1 MNRKLKIGI
10 SLLVAMA
17 FVLPAA
23 AIATPTLPN
32 EDNVLGQQWG
42 SEADIKQYNTKEVE
56 DVATPIATM
65 QNGELVPLTEG
76 ETDGQL
82 FFENPAGDMFK
93 VVADDIIPNED
104 YYQPWMKI
112 TTDGGGPY
120 QVEPELEIYNWEPS
134 TEEIVYET
142 SFEDN
147 ARNYMEWGQI
157 DGDCVAPGGYY
168 DGWTWSDARAC
179 GSEHSF
185 KNTMYDE
192 YKNMQDD
199 YLYLKECVDISGNYA
214 VNISFDTFVAGE
226 YAVWYVDTWG
236 SNLYNPLD
244 FLSFGI
250 IDAGMMYFVDNG
262 DGQKFTNSAGYLL
275 PGNYYFFDTNI
286 ALFDS
291 AGTNTYGYPNPM
303 DYTSKA
309 AKIDG
314 CSGWWH
320 VWLEFPVSLFSTP
333 DCMGVWFNWM
343 SDKERVFEGAYIDN
357 VQISTIAAEGEK
369 IYQGHSQQWMDVDGT
384 TWFEFPLEWDDV
396 EPGTY
401 KAIAKLKNDDADQFD
416 IYEEIIFEVGDQTDC
431 EITDLVL
438 TDDFSGEEVGETID
452 YTTDVHV
459 TFTTHN
465 NGNIGLDDIPVKAT
479 AYKQKTETLLEYDFE
494 GMPPQF
500 IGFVGG
506 ALPYKTSDYAFSGS
520 SSLAFND
527 PNTLHYGEWPYV
539 GGLIAEPINMKNVG
553 EAYLDHYI
561 MGKLGTGDE
570 FDLVTVSETSR
581 YAYLGGTLLGGDEKI
596 DPWMGP
602 MQPQCNY
609 QQVDLAALW
618 ETYEIL
624 NENLDANG
632 HPTYNMYIGY
642 LLINNGDEAFYY
654 PGEFD
659 WSGVYID
666 DISVTAS
673 VRGEAAWSDQM
684 MISGCDPS
692 ESCTKQF
699 VWEDVPYSCYELV
712 VETVC
717 DDDVD
722 GDNDAMV
729 HEFCVME
736 NLEKMAKA
744 DFVDYTECSPE
755 AWCVSDVV
763 GNDCAND
770 HYALATNCDT
780 HAIPAGVNDYIALG
794 PGDDC
799 NGIDIGHLTIAGS
812 EEGGGTF
819 YDFES
824 GDQGWTVVDGD
835 GNPANWELGNT
846 VPGACEEGGAMGSW
860 FFIDDD
866 DAGSGAGC
874 SDDNWLISPSLPGV
888 SDVTFHGD
896 FQDMAG
902 DGELTV
908 KASTD
913 GGSTWSDAAVFTTDV
928 AAGGFE
934 AYFGS
939 NPAVSLPTGTNKV
952 AFHYTDDCG
961 WAWGAIIDNVQ
972 FGTFALEST
981 DVLIEEGFESGIP
994 SSWTNTGWL
1003 LSYYGSACEGTEWAY
1018 SWAAGDELTTPTLT
1032 FEDETVISFQNAVES
1047 STHPMDLE
1055 VWLDYGTASEE
1066 LIWSDYGY
1074 THVACELN
1082 EIILGSSYAGDH
1094 TITWLG
1100 LTSDFYGQIVD
1111 DVLVTTES
1119 EPEVEG
1125 DQIFFNATYQVDMME
1140 DYAPVILE
1148 IAGAKTGECGDLTLV
1163 GTDDYGDGWT
1173 DYSVYSTIDVLV
1185 NGVAVIEDFTVTSS
1199 TNEETFT
1206 ACDGDTVE
1214 IVYNTNGQTSW
1225 LYEHAWYLLDAAGNE
1240 LAADGVGGVAPAEGT
1255 TEVPISIGGGVC
1267 SGCEA
1272 MECVCPPGVTA
1283 WTTVETFAGN
1293 TPGVCQEI
1301 SVDLAPFLDE
1311 GDDTMCIRL
1320 RLDTTA
1326 AAGMPYAGPGIG
1338 FHLHEYSISD
1348 VIYDEL
1354 MGTTSDFVEDWE
1366 DGVLDHEP
1374 GCVTYGEYWMQNE
1387 TDGHQFSQNW
1397 PAEPV
1402 HNALVWDT
1410 EIADAYAAWLFGNW
1424 EYSIGTGAELRL
1436 EVSADGGDNWFI
1448 IAREQGPASTGRV
1461 PIPCTEGGF
1470 DLTPWAG
1477 SSILVRV
1484 IVDDPNGA
1492 GGYVIINDFAI
1503 KGKQDRTPPTAS
1515 ISLSGNTV
1523 GPGMYAG
1530 PVSVT
1535 ITANDDNAMG
1545 EIHYILDGTENVV
1558 SGDEA
1563 KFTVSDDGSHTIEYW
1578 PVDATGNEGA
1588 RGSVSF
1594 SIDNTPPEVEI
1605 TAPEPGLYLFGNK
1618 LLSMNK
1624 PFIIGAFT
1632 AEAAA
1637 SDGQGV
1643 SVVKFMLG
1651 DTVIGEDTEAPFD
1664 TYVAVKNM
1672 GGATLKVVAEDGV
1685 GNTAEDSMDITY
1697 YKFL

>member
-17 FVLPAA
+17 FIMPAA

-32 EDNVLGQQWG
+32 EDNVVGQRWG
-42 SEADIKQYNTKEVE
+42 SEADIKQYNEKEVE
-56 DVATPIATM
+56 DIATPIATM
-65 QNGELVPLTEG
+65 KNGELVPLTEG

-93 VVADDIIPNED
+93 LVANDIIPNED

-120 QVEPELEIYNWEPS
+120 QIEPELEIYSWEPS
-134 TEEIVYET
+134 TQEIVYET

-147 ARNYMEWGQI
+147 ARNYLEWGQI

-168 DGWTWSDARAC
+168 DGWSWSDDRAC

-199 YLYLKECVDISGNYA
+199 YLYMKECVDVSGNYG
-214 VNISFDTFVAGE
+214 VHISFDTFVAGE
-226 YAVWYVDTWG
+226 YATWYVDTWG

-244 FLSFGI
+244 YLTFGI
-250 IDAGMMYFVDNG
+250 IDSGMMYYVDNG
-262 DGQKFTNSAGYLL
+262 DGQVFTQSDGYSL
-275 PGNYYFFDTNI
+275 PGNYYFMDTNMP
-286 ALFDS
+286 LFNP

-303 DYTSKA
+303 DYTAKA
-309 AKIDG
+309 EKIDG
-314 CSGWWH
+314 CPGWWH
-320 VWLEFPVSLFSTP
+320 VWLDLPVGALTTP
-333 DCMGVWFNWM
+333 DCMGVWFNWV
-343 SDKERVFEGAYIDN
+343 SDKERVFEGAYVDN
-357 VQISTIAAEGEK
+357 VEISTIASEGEK
-369 IYQGHSQQWMDVDGT
+369 IYQGHSQQWLDVDGT

-438 TDDFSGEEVGETID
+438 TDDFSGEEVGETIE

-465 NGNIGLDDIPVKAT
+465 NGNIALDDIPVKAT
-479 AYKQKTETLLEYDFE
+479 AYKQETETLFESDFE

-500 IGFVGG
+500 MGFVGG
-506 ALPYKTSDYAFSGS
+506 GMPYKTSDFAFSGS

-527 PNTLHYGEWPYV
+527 PDTLHYGDWPLI
-539 GGLIAEPINMKNVG
+539 GGLIMEPINMKNVG

-581 YAYLGGTLLGGDEKI
+581 YAYLGGTLIGGDEKI

-609 QQVDLAALW
+609 QQIDLAALW
-618 ETYEIL
+618 ETYEAL

-632 HPTYNMYIGY
+632 NPTYNMYIGY
-642 LLINNGDEAFYY
+642 LLINNGDESFYY
-654 PGEFD
+654 PGEYD
-659 WSGVYID
+659 WSGAYID
-666 DISVTAS
+666 DISVTAN
-673 VRGEAAWSDQM
+673 VRGEAVWSDQM
-684 MISGCDPS
+684 MISGCEPS

-712 VETVC
+712 VETIC
-717 DDDVD
+717 EDDVD
-722 GDNDAMV
+722 VSNNAMV

-736 NLEKMAKA
+736 NLEKMAKV
-744 DFVDYTECSPE
+744 DFVDYTECSPDS
-755 AWCVSDVV
+755 WCVSDVV

-780 HAIPAGVNDYIALG
+780 HEIPAGVNDYIALG

-812 EEGGGTF
+812 GEESSEF
-819 YDFES
+819 FDFDS
-824 GDQGWTVVDGD
+824 GPQGWTVVDGD
-835 GNPANWELGNT
+835 GNPANWEHGST
-846 VPGACEEGGAMGSW
+846 VTPAGEVGGATGSW

-866 DAGSGAGC
+866 AAGSGAGC
-874 SDDNWLISPSLPGV
+874 SDDNWLISPDLGSV
-888 SDVTFHGD
+888 SQVDFDGD

-902 DGELTV
+902 SGTLTV

-913 GGSTWSDAAVFTTDV
+913 GGSTWTDAAVYTTDI
-928 AAGGFE
+928 GGFDLQ
-934 AYFGS
+934 
-939 NPAVSLPTGTNKV
+939 PAVTLPSGTNKV
-952 AFHYTDDCG
+952 AFHYSDDCG
-961 WAWGAIIDNVQ
+961 WAWGAHIDNVQ
-972 FGTFALEST
+972 FGTAATLAGGR
-981 DVLIEEGFESGIP
+981 DVVFESGFETDP
-994 SSWTNTGWL
+994 FDADWDSNTGWADSL
-1003 LSYYGSACEGTEWAY
+1003 YGSEHSGSKWAY
-1018 SWAAGDELTTPTLT
+1018 SWAAGDTLTKTVNVRCNPELTFWKAAEGT
-1032 FEDETVISFQNAVES
+1032 
-1047 STHPMDLE
+1047 THPMTLE
-1055 VWLDYGTASEE
+1055 VYANGDLVFEDIE
-1066 LIWSDYGY
+1066 Y
-1074 THVACELN
+1074 THTDYQQETVDLSAYE
-1082 EIILGSSYAGDH
+1082 ESTV
-1094 TITWLG
+1094 TIEFVG
-1100 LTSDFYGQIVD
+1100 QTSDFYGQMID
-1111 DVLVTTES
+1111 DVLITDEECGV
-1119 EPEVEG
+1119 EPEG
-1125 DQIFFNATYQVDMME
+1125 DSIFFNATYQVDMYSSDTME
-1140 DYAPVILE
+1140 AKVILE
-1148 IAGAKTGECGDLTLV
+1148 VAGAKTGECGDLTLV

-1173 DYSVYSTIDVLV
+1173 DYSVFSTIDVLV
-1185 NGVAVIEDFTVTSS
+1185 NGDPVIEDFTVTSS

-1214 IVYNTNGQTSW
+1214 IVYNYNGQTIW
-1225 LYEHAWYLLDAAGNE
+1225 LEEHAWYLLDAAGNE

-1272 MECVCPPGVTA
+1272 MECICPPGISA
-1283 WTTVETFAGN
+1283 WTTVEEFTGN
-1293 TPGVCQEI
+1293 TPGVCQEV

-1320 RLDTTA
+1320 RLDTTDFAGA
-1326 AAGMPYAGPGIG
+1326 AYGGPGIG
-1338 FHLHEYSISD
+1338 FHLHDYSISD
-1348 VIYDEL
+1348 IIYDEL

-1374 GCVTYGEYWMQNE
+1374 NCVTYGEYWMQNE
-1387 TDGHQFSQNW
+1387 SDGHQFSQNW
-1397 PAEPV
+1397 PAEPIN
-1402 HNALVWDT
+1402 NALVWET
-1410 EIADAYAAWLFGNW
+1410 EIEDAYAAWLFGNW
-1424 EYSIGTGAELRL
+1424 EYSIGSGAELRL
-1436 EVSADGGDNWFI
+1436 EMSADGGDNWFI
-1448 IAREQGPASTGRV
+1448 IAREFGPASTGRV

-1484 IVDDPNGA
+1484 SVDDPAGA
-1492 GGYVIINDFAI
+1492 GGYVIVNDFI
-1503 KGKQDRTPPTAS
+1503 IMGKQDRTPPTAS
-1515 ISLSGNTV
+1515 ISLSGNSV

-1530 PVSVT
+1530 PVTVT
-1535 ITANDDNAMG
+1535 ITAEDDNEMG

-1637 SDGQGV
+1637 TDGQGIA
-1643 SVVKFMLG
+1643 VVKFMLG

>member
-1 MNRKLKIGI
+1 MIAI
-10 SLLVAMA
+10 A

-23 AIATPTLPN
+23 AVATPTLPQ
-32 EDNVLGQQWG
+32 EENVLGQQWG
-42 SEADIKQYNTKEVE
+42 SEAEGKQIDPKQTE
-56 DVATPIATM
+56 DTAQPIAIM
-65 QNGELVPLTEG
+65 RDGELVPLTSG

-82 FFENPAGDMFK
+82 FFENPAGDVFK

-134 TEEIVYET
+134 VEEIVYET

-147 ARNYMEWGQI
+147 ARNYLEWGQI

-185 KNTMYDE
+185 KSTMYDE
-192 YKNMQDD
+192 YKNMQNDFF
-199 YLYLKECVDISGNYA
+199 YLKKCIDISGNFA

-244 FLSFGI
+244 YLTFGV
-250 IDAGMMYFVDNG
+250 IDAGMMFYVDNG
-262 DGQKFTNSAGYLL
+262 DGQKFTNSAGFLL

-506 ALPYKTSDYAFSGS
+506 ALPYKTSDFAFSGS

-539 GGLIAEPINMKNVG
+539 GGLIAEPINMKNVD

-561 MGKLGTGDE
+561 MGKLGDGDI
-570 FDLVTVSETSR
+570 FCTVVISETSR
-581 YAYLGGTLLGGDEKI
+581 YAYIGDYLINGNEKI

-609 QQVDLAALW
+609 QQIDLVNYWGTFEA
-618 ETYEIL
+618 L

-642 LLINNGDEAFYY
+642 LLINDGDESFYY

-659 WSGVYID
+659 WSGAYID
-666 DISVTAS
+666 DISVTAN
-673 VRGEAAWSDQM
+673 VRGEVAWTDQM

-717 DDDVD
+717 EDDVD
-722 GDNDAMV
+722 GDNDAMSF
-729 HEFCVME
+729 EFCVME
-736 NLEKMAKA
+736 NLEKMGKA

-755 AWCVSDVV
+755 AWCISDVV
-763 GNDCAND
+763 GNDCGNDGAGD

-780 HAIPAGVNDYIALG
+780 HAVPAGVNDYIALG

-799 NGIDIGHLTIAGS
+799 NGIDIGHLQIVDPPVGPLD
-812 EEGGGTF
+812 E
-819 YDFES
+819 DFE
-824 GDQGWTVVDGD
+824 GDTSDWTIIDGD
-835 GNPANWELGNT
+835 GNLANWEIGS
-846 VPGACEEGGAMGSW
+846 VIPAACEVGGAMGTW
-860 FFIDDD
+860 AYIDDD

-874 SDDNWLISPSLPGV
+874 SDDNWLISPVFSGGTYL
-888 SDVTFHGD
+888 TFDGD

-902 DGELTV
+902 SGELTV
-908 KASTD
+908 YTSTN
-913 GGSTWSDAAVFTTDV
+913 GGSSWSTLYSWTTDV
-928 AAGGFE
+928 MTGGFE
-934 AYFGS
+934 AWFVS
-939 NPAVSLPTGTNKV
+939 NGPLTMPSGTDRV

-961 WAWGAIIDNVQ
+961 WAWGALIDNVVAANSPYL
-972 FGTFALEST
+972 FGKAVVFES
-981 DVLIEEGFESGIP
+981 GFES
-994 SSWTNTGWL
+994 WTGTLPDGWASNTGWL
-1003 LSYYGSACEGTEWAY
+1003 DSLYGFPHTGTKWAY
-1018 SWAAGDELTTPTLT
+1018 SWTMGDILTTPPIDVECQPTLT
-1032 FEDETVISFQNAVES
+1032 FYTCAES
-1047 STHPMDLE
+1047 SSHPMDLE
-1055 VWLDYGTASEE
+1055 VYCNGDLVFSE
-1066 LIWSDYGY
+1066 YGY
-1074 THVACELN
+1074 IHT
-1082 EIILGSSYAGDH
+1082 SYQEQVVDLSAYEET
-1094 TITWLG
+1094 TIVLEFVG
-1100 LTSDFYGQIVD
+1100 LTSDFYGQMLD
-1111 DVLVTTES
+1111 DVTVADVPCEI
-1119 EPEVEG
+1119 PPEG
-1125 DQIFFNATYQVDMME
+1125 DSIWFNATYQVDLY
-1140 DYAPVILE
+1140 DPAKVILE
-1148 IAGAKTGECGDLTLV
+1148 VAGAKTGECGDLTLL

-1185 NGVAVIEDFTVTSS
+1185 NGDVALDDFTVTGSS
-1199 TNEETFT
+1199 NSETFT

-1214 IVYNTNGQTSW
+1214 ICYSEDQTIW
-1225 LYEHAWYLLDAAGNE
+1225 GYENAWQLLDAAGNI
-1240 LAADGVGGVAPAEGT
+1240 LAEDGQGGTYPVEGC

-1267 SGCEA
+1267 SGCEQL
-1272 MECVCPPGVTA
+1272 ECACPPGITA
-1283 WTTVETFAGN
+1283 WTKVTEFTGN
-1293 TPGVCQEI
+1293 APGICQQV
-1301 SVDLAPFLDE
+1301 SVDLAPFLDA

-1326 AAGMPYAGPGIG
+1326 LAAWPYAGPGIG
-1338 FHLHEYSISD
+1338 FHLHDYSISD

-1387 TDGHQFSQNW
+1387 TNGHQFSQNW
-1397 PAEPV
+1397 PPEPI
-1402 HNALVWDT
+1402 HNALVWST
-1410 EIADAYAAWLFGNW
+1410 EIEDAYAAWLCGNW
-1424 EYSIGTGAELRL
+1424 EYSIGTGAELSL
-1436 EVSADGGDNWFI
+1436 EISADGGDNWFI
-1448 IAREQGPASTGRV
+1448 IAHEEGPASTGRV
-1461 PIPCTEGGF
+1461 SIPCTCF

-1477 SSILVRV
+1477 SSLLIRVR
-1484 IVDDPNGA
+1484 IDDPNGA
-1492 GGYVIINDFAI
+1492 GGYVIVDDFI
-1503 KGKQDRTPPTAS
+1503 IYGKQDRTPPTAS
-1515 ISLSGNTV
+1515 ISLSGNLV

-1530 PVSVT
+1530 PVTVT
-1535 ITANDDNAMG
+1535 ITAEDDNAMG

-1594 SIDNTPPEVEI
+1594 TIDNTPPEVEI